1 MNKVEKQWRM
11 SRHSSIRPP
20 NAHIHNIQTHMHIQA
35 YPCAHA
41 HALVH
46 TNAHMCKHAQTHV
59 YIHANTLSHSHKWK
73 KEKILETIDDR
84 NQLTIS
90 VRQTTSVGGSVLRYQ
105 FFSRWSKYSQIDSEN
120 PNMVG
125 WVWAR
130 CQSETI
136 EKNASVKL
144 FLWGTIR
151 CPFTLDRAPTTDPQ
165 V

>member
-1 MNKVEKQWRM
+1 
-11 SRHSSIRPP
+11 
-20 NAHIHNIQTHMHIQA
+20 MHIQA

-105 FFSRWSKYSQIDSEN
+105 FFSR
-120 PNMVG
+120 
-125 WVWAR
+125 
-130 CQSETI
+130 
-136 EKNASVKL
+136 
-144 FLWGTIR
+144 
-151 CPFTLDRAPTTDPQ
+151 
-165 V
+165 